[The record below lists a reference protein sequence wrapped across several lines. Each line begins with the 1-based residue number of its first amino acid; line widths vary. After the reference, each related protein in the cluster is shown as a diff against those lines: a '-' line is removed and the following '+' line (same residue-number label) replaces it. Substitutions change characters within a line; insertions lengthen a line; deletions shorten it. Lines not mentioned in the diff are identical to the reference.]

1 MKNSKKLLKNTL
13 HRAVAFSLALFLLC
27 GMLPAVSP
35 SAQAAWTDPYLQKLT
50 DWNVMRGDVDGNL
63 DPNRSITRAEFITMI
78 NRAFGYSG
86 PVTHPFTDVS
96 TADWY
101 SEDIGIAYNVGYF
114 QGTSE
119 KTAAPNDSLTREQ
132 AVVLLAR
139 NLMLEASQGETLGF
153 SDSRDFSEWSRSY
166 VEAAT
171 KIGIINGYP
180 DGTFHPDG
188 SMTRGEMAAVLSR
201 AIGTLVNEPGEH
213 SLGSVYGNVMINSSG
228 ITLRNTVIA
237 GDLYLTGGIDLGDVL
252 LENVTVL
259 GKIIASGAGESQK
272 GDSSIILRNVKA
284 DSMLVDSIRNQ
295 FVTIRAEGDTDVT
308 HTSVRTSAYLEDRT
322 PTGFGLELIE
332 VDGETGIG
340 VQLSGNIK
348 EAVNLTPNS
357 TLTIAQGTASKVTI
371 DEKAVNSSVV
381 IDVNGTV
388 DLLNLDVKTK
398 VTGSGDISHL
408 EVSAA
413 DSSVSML
420 PDSVAVRPGIS
431 ADIYGEKMDSKAAAE
446 SSADPRFLAGYPVA
460 RNVAPESADI
470 VFSTN
475 KKGTVYW
482 ALTSL
487 SDGSVGE
494 TELLSP
500 AAYSNKIIQSGTL
513 AVGASSTEMTVQ
525 LKKLN
530 MDGSYY
536 LSAILVD
543 NRQQYSPVKVTAFTT
558 PDSSVPAFAKGYPV
572 MSKITHDSALVT
584 VMSTKSCQLYYA
596 VLPKGSTAPTV
607 QDLKAGSVSG
617 HKGFGIR
624 DMTKN
629 VIDVF
634 QVNGVSLQ
642 ELESYDLYLCLIDA
656 DGGKNSPVSKIT
668 FTTVDGTPPVFLTEP
683 TSTSI
688 KPTSVG
694 LTAALN
700 EKGTIYWVAV
710 QQGQQYPLPLAG
722 QSEPPTLDS
731 EAAKMQVANGMGNV
745 VKSGKLSAAA
755 NRDVTINVT
764 GLTAQHAYDLYY
776 VAQDDAGNY
785 SETVKMVTI
794 NTEDNQP
801 PTARQTFSK
810 TSDAEGTS
818 PMADTNVRVIF
829 SEGVQDVGG
838 DLFLTLYNTS
848 QNASL
853 SESERKAAAD
863 KLQMLLRQDIQLHD
877 ADIIDPEKNQVTE
890 RTSDDQVITGPWI
903 DYRYV
908 TVSMSE
914 GETVF
919 FFENEKAIH
928 LSSGGTYY
936 FSISN
941 IADTSNNRNVIRPNP
956 QNLPEFTTVF
966 AQIRLTDGVTGSPD
980 GARVD
985 MGFTMHPMSTQSVA
999 GGISFDVFLWSNTIM
1014 KFKLYGRVLDKNG
1027 DEITSGSA
1035 VDLFNPAPPPTSRAL
1050 RTPDSNGWYELGE
1063 LELLPPADGSKAEGG
1078 SMTQLV
1084 YKGTSQASNAPF
1096 TLLNSLNEE
1105 YTYEFAIEV
1114 TQVEELSD
1122 PTTWSQNVTVNV
1134 TLPAGA
1140 ANNIRNLSNNITED
1154 NWNSYLNRGL
1164 SSGGVVDVSHPGGFV
1179 GVSTPGGFKIEHQF
1193 TDYNVPEFMSPYP
1206 TFHAGDSV
1214 VTMSLQ
1220 LNRPG
1225 TVYYALAPVYPLDNT
1240 PTTPTDPDQD
1250 PDTPSASSEYGF
1262 ALPTLDS
1269 DKNPVTPDKVPESGS
1284 DKTVTTPP
1292 TLSAP
1297 TSQSIY
1303 APKFSSPRIKT
1314 GRKALGTGVDEI
1326 RVENLES
1333 QTTYYAYFVLKG
1345 ASASLSRVYV
1355 YKFTTTDVTK
1365 PAILLT
1371 NDSPA
1376 VLFETTETSQL
1387 YYALYAY
1394 AAIPSLLK
1402 EEFKYVENSTCY
1414 ANENFKTDKI
1424 TITAVDKG
1432 QDGDSTSFSILD
1444 AMLTTAPGSQ
1454 YSIFDVYAKT
1464 FEDDGSNIRERVANY
1479 INGTTSVGGAN
1490 SPTLGSFTRLE
1501 KGKEERKDF
1510 EKNMDPGT
1518 QYFCL
1523 AVAHNVDGTA
1533 NSFKALKNVQIPD
1546 RIPPEFISVTTTISA
1561 TQEVNGV
1568 KSYSGNVMINFTK
1581 PVYFLSTTSSDVFA
1595 QPLLTTSSTTDAN
1608 GTTTEDPD
1616 TGGVYF
1622 HNHVISSFNY
1632 KTPNTTTAARSTIYF
1647 TFTNVPL
1654 GSTMRIFDDGDF
1666 SSSGSVGAQKT
1677 LILTLKEDPMQSEI
1691 QLEKPVLDVKVGH
1704 PAFTFTWSKVN

>member
-1 MKNSKKLLKNTL
+1 MKRAKKTMKNTL
-13 HRAVAFSLALFLLC
+13 YRAAAFSLALFLLC
-27 GMLPAVSP
+27 GMFPAVSF

-50 DWNVMRGDVDGNL
+50 DWDVMRGDVDGNL

-86 PVTHPFTDVS
+86 SVTHPFTDVS

-119 KTAAPNDSLTREQ
+119 KTAAPNEPLTREQ

-228 ITLRNTVIA
+228 IILRNTVIA

-381 IDVNGTV
+381 VDVNGTV

-420 PDSVAVRPGIS
+420 PDSVTVRPGIS
-431 ADIYGEKMDSKAAAE
+431 ADIYGEKMDSKTAAE

-513 AVGASSTEMTVQ
+513 AIGSSSTETTVQ

-558 PDSSVPAFAKGYPV
+558 PDSSVPAFAKGYPT
-572 MSKITHDSALVT
+572 MSKITRDSALVT

-617 HKGFGIR
+617 NKGFGIR

-683 TSTSI
+683 TPTAI

-745 VKSGKLSAAA
+745 VKSGKLTAAA

-829 SEGVQDVGG
+829 SEGVQDIGG

-863 KLQMLLRQDIQLHD
+863 KLQRLLRQDIQLRD

-980 GARVD
+980 DARVD

-999 GGISFDVFLWSNTIM
+999 GGTFFDVFLWSNTIM
-1014 KFKLYGRVLDKNG
+1014 KFKLYGRVLDQDG
-1027 DEITSGSA
+1027 DKITSGSA
-1035 VDLFNPAPPPTSRAL
+1035 VDLFNPATATTRAL

-1084 YKGTSQASNAPF
+1084 YKGTPQASNAPF

-1122 PTTWSQNVTVNV
+1122 STTWSQNVTVNV

-1164 SSGGVVDVSHPGGFV
+1164 SSGGVVDVSHPGDFV

-1225 TVYYALAPVYPLDNT
+1225 TVYYALAPVYPLDS
-1240 PTTPTDPDQD
+1240 TTPPDPDQD
-1250 PDTPSASSEYGF
+1250 PDAPSASSEYGF

-1269 DKNPVTPDKVPESGS
+1269 TKNPVTPDKVPESGS

-1355 YKFTTTDVTK
+1355 YQFTTTDVTK

-1371 NDSPA
+1371 NESP
-1376 VLFETTETSQL
+1376 VVVFETTETSQL

-1394 AAIPSLLK
+1394 AGIPPLLR
-1402 EEFKYVENSTCY
+1402 ETFDSSNY
-1414 ANENFKTDKI
+1414 ATEDFPDDKM
-1424 TITAVDKG
+1424 TVADKG
-1432 QDGDSTSFSILD
+1432 QDGNESTFSVLD
-1444 AMLTTAPGSQ
+1444 ALLTTAPGSQ
-1454 YSIFDVYAKT
+1454 YSIFDQYART
-1464 FEDDGSNIRERVANY
+1464 FEEDRSNIRERVANF
-1479 INGTTSVGGAN
+1479 INGTTSVGGTN
-1490 SPTLGSFTRLE
+1490 SPTFGSFNRLE

-1510 EKNMDPGT
+1510 EKDMDPGT

-1523 AVAHNVDGTA
+1523 AVAHNVDGTVD
-1533 NSFKALKNVQIPD
+1533 SFKALKNVQIPD
-1546 RIPPEFISVTTTISA
+1546 RIPPEFISVNTIA
-1561 TQEVNGV
+1561 TESIVDGKKV
-1568 KSYSGNVMINFTK
+1568 YSGSVLIGFTK
-1581 PVYFLSTTSSDVFA
+1581 PVYFLNTTGDIVA
-1595 QPLLTTSSTTDAN
+1595 RPLLFDKTGKLDDGYYDIDEKN
-1608 GTTTEDPD
+1608 PDLGTEYRA
-1616 TGGVYF
+1616 YF
-1622 HNHVISSFNY
+1622 HNHVTSTFQFTSS
-1632 KTPNTTTAARSTIYF
+1632 KTTTAALDTFQLDFKNIPIGSTI
-1647 TFTNVPL
+1647 V
-1654 GSTMRIFDDGDF
+1654 IFNDGDF
-1666 SSSGSVGAQKT
+1666 SSSGSVGAKRKLT
-1677 LILTLKEDPMQSEI
+1677 LTLKEDPMQSET

-1704 PAFTFTWSKVN
+1704 PAFAFTWTKTN